1 MPLFLPVNDQSG
13 SGPPPRPR
21 PSIPARL
28 AGAGARAGQRAAEL
42 TGIDDAVEIAA
53 EEAIVRAAE
62 SEAVERALV
71 RVLQGPA
78 VREAAAGALNSRE
91 VEQAI
96 LDALDSE
103 MVDRIWARLLESD
116 ETQRLVERIAEA
128 PEVRAAITQQGVG
141 LLQDI
146 GRQIGAVLRQLD
158 DVVER
163 VAWRITFR
171 RRRRA
176 APAREAGAVSR
187 LLAFAIDVGL
197 MNGIFLLGS
206 ALVSFIAREVFGG
219 SGNLPDQALVVGTA
233 AWLGAIG
240 LYLVTFWSLSG
251 ETPGMR
257 FLGLRLDEADTHG
270 IGLRRAVK
278 RLVWLG
284 IGYLAL
290 GLGFLGV
297 ILREDRR
304 GWHDRR
310 AGTEVL
316 YVDDPRALA
325 GARRSP
331 RFDSAGR

>member
-1 MPLFLPVNDQSG
+1 VADARDST
-13 SGPPPRPR
+13 PPPRPR

-42 TGIDDAVEIAA
+42 TGIDSAVQIAA

-62 SEAVERALV
+62 SPAVERALV

-78 VREAAAGALNSRE
+78 VREAAAGAVNSRE

-141 LLQDI
+141 LLEDV
-146 GRQIGAVLRQLD
+146 GRQIGAVVRHLD
-158 DVVER
+158 DIVER
-163 VAWRITFR
+163 IAWRLTFR
-171 RRRRA
+171 RRSRTE
-176 APAREAGAVSR
+176 PAREAGAVSR
-187 LLAFAIDVGL
+187 LLAFAIDVGI
-197 MNGIFLLGS
+197 MNATFLLGS
-206 ALVSFIAREVFGG
+206 ALVSFIAREAFGG
-219 SGNLPDQALVVGTA
+219 SGDLPDQVLVVGTS
-233 AWLGAIG
+233 AWLIAIG
-240 LYLVTFWSLSG
+240 AYLTTFWSLSG

-270 IGLRRAVK
+270 IGLRRALR

-284 IGYLAL
+284 LSFLAF
-290 GLGFLGV
+290 GLGFLG
-297 ILREDRR
+297 ILLREDRR

-310 AGTEVL
+310 AGTSVL
-316 YVDDPRALA
+316 YVDDPRAVA
-325 GARRSP
+325 AARRSP
-331 RFDSAGR
+331 RSGDARRYTAAA

>member
-1 MPLFLPVNDQSG
+1 
-13 SGPPPRPR
+13 
-21 PSIPARL
+21 L

-146 GRQIGAVLRQLD
+146 GRQIGAVTRRLD
-158 DVVER
+158 DIAER
-163 VAWRITFR
+163 IAWRLTFR
-171 RRRRA
+171 RGHRA
-176 APAREAGAVSR
+176 TPAREAGAVSR

-197 MNGIFLLGS
+197 MNGAFLLGS

-219 SGNLPDQALVVGTA
+219 SGNLPDQVLVVGTT
-233 AWLGAIG
+233 AWLLGIG
-240 LYLVTFWSLSG
+240 LYLTTFWSLSG

-270 IGLRRAVK
+270 IGFRRALK

-284 IGYLAL
+284 VSFLAF
-290 GLGFLGV
+290 GLGFLG
-297 ILREDRR
+297 ILRREDRR
-304 GWHDRR
+304 GWADRR
-310 AGTEVL
+310 ANTFVL

-331 RFDSAGR
+331 RFQSADR